1 MKPLTLL
8 HTVASRADPVA
19 VVATLAA
26 AAALVAVS
34 LYAVRVLGTTAA
46 PVAVPMLPAP
56 PDVAAGARL
65 FGAPPDDGR
74 DAVRVLGVIA
84 FDARRAAAIVGV
96 GGDAAR
102 VVSRG
107 APIGATATL
116 ADVHARS
123 IVVERNGLR
132 REITLPAAGHAD
144 AFVR

>member
-46 PVAVPMLPAP
+46 PVAAPMLPAP
-56 PDVAAGARL
+56 PDVTAGARL

-74 DAVRVLGVIA
+74 DAGRVLGVIA
-84 FDARRAAAIVGV
+84 FDARRPAAIVGV

-107 APIGATATL
+107 APIGAAATL
-116 ADVHARS
+116 ADVRARS
-123 IVVERNGLR
+123 IGGGRNGLR

>member
-96 GGDAAR
+96 GGNAAR

-116 ADVHARS
+116 ADVRARS

>member
-46 PVAVPMLPAP
+46 PVAAPMLPAP
-56 PDVAAGARL
+56 PDVTAGARL

-116 ADVHARS
+116 ADVRARS

-144 AFVR
+144 AFAR

>member
-34 LYAVRVLGTTAA
+34 LYEVRVLGTTAA
-46 PVAVPMLPAP
+46 PVAAPMLPAP
-56 PDVAAGARL
+56 PDVTAGARL

-84 FDARRAAAIVGV
+84 FDARRA
-96 GGDAAR
+96 
-102 VVSRG
+102 
-107 APIGATATL
+107 T
-116 ADVHARS
+116 
-123 IVVERNGLR
+123 R
-132 REITLPAAGHAD
+132 R
-144 AFVR
+144 

>member
-46 PVAVPMLPAP
+46 PVAAPMLPAP
-56 PDVAAGARL
+56 PDVTAGARL

-96 GGDAAR
+96 GSDAAR

-107 APIGATATL
+107 AMIGATATL
-116 ADVHARS
+116 ADVRARS
-123 IVVERNGLR
+123 IVVEHNGLR
-132 REITLPAAGHAD
+132 REIALPAAGHAD